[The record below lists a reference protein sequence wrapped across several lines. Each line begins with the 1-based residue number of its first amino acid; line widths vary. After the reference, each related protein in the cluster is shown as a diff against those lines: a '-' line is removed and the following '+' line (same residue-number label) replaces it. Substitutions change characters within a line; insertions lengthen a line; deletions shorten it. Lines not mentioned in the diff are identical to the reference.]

1 VRLQPLTTVSPVVVH
16 VYDNV
21 PVPPVAVTEYVY
33 VCPTSMAT
41 GVANPE
47 VIVGAEL
54 TVTMSQ
60 VEDAEVESLS
70 VTT

>member
-1 VRLQPLTTVSPVVVH
+1 
-16 VYDNV
+16 
-21 PVPPVAVTEYVY
+21 VPPVAVTEYVY

-54 TVTMSQ
+54 TVTVAMS
-60 VEDAEVESLS
+60 EGCELKAES